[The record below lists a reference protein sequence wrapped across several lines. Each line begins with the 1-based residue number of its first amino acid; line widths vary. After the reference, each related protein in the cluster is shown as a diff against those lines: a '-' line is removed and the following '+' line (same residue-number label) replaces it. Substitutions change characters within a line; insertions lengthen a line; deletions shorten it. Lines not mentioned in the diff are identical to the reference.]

1 MCISKAYSMCHVLII
16 EDEPMVALELE
27 WLLGSVGATSFA
39 FAQSE
44 AEAVS
49 MALEQPPSFIT
60 SDVKLAEGTGPQ
72 AIFAIHEALGA
83 IPVVYI
89 TGTPSA
95 CHPNEPVQPVLSKPF
110 DRSAVLLAFQRCDL
124 G

>member
-1 MCISKAYSMCHVLII
+1 MCHVLII

-49 MALEQPPSFIT
+49 MAIAHPPSFIT

-72 AIFAIHEALGA
+72 AVCVIHEALGP

-95 CHPNEPVQPVLSKPF
+95 CHPNISLQPVLTKPF
-110 DRSAVLLAFQRCDL
+110 DRSAVLRVFQQADLA
-124 G
+124 